1 MTEEKRV
8 QELHRRMAER
18 KRKKESLRTAAA
30 GVCSLLLFAGLFTLI
45 GSTGLTHQGSTAG
58 LYSGA
63 TLLFES
69 TGGYVLAAILAFM
82 AGVFVTALLMR
93 RQGKQRKEGENKG

>member
-18 KRKKESLRTAAA
+18 KRKKANARTAAA
-30 GVCSLLLFAGLFTLI
+30 GVCSLLLFAGLFALI
-45 GSTGLTHQGSTAG
+45 GSTGLMHQGSTAG

-69 TGGYVLAAILAFM
+69 AGGYVLAALLAFM
-82 AGVFVTALLMR
+82 AGVLVTVLIMR
-93 RQGKQRKEGENKG
+93 RQGKEQKEGER